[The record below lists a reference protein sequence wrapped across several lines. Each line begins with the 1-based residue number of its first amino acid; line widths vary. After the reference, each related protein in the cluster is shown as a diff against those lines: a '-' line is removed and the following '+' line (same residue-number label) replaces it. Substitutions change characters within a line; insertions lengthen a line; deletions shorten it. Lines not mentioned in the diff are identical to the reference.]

1 MSPALTESKAL
12 EIKKILALNVSN
24 NLITWMMVTE
34 EGSIVDWAAI
44 HETEPENKKKN
55 RIFEEDYENV
65 KI

>member
-1 MSPALTESKAL
+1 MTKSKAI

-44 HETEPENKKKN
+44 HETESKNKKTI
-55 RIFEEDYENV
+55 IFGEDYQNV
-65 KI
+65 KISIF